1 MPLYLPIAGL
11 SLDLLLLLGMGLSV
25 GILAGLFGIG
35 GGFIL
40 TPLLI
45 FLGVPPPVAVGTGAA
60 QVVASSISGAL
71 SHWQRRNVDVK
82 MGAVLIAGGIL
93 GSTLGIRLQQLLK
106 ALGQLDFFIA
116 ATYVVM
122 LGVVGSLMLIE
133 SLRSIRGASA
143 GTVPKKRTGDH
154 SILQRLPF
162 KLRFRTSKLY
172 ASAVPPFVIGA
183 FVGLLTA
190 IMGIGGGFLLI
201 PALIYMV
208 RLPTRLAMG
217 TSAFQIIFITAITT
231 IMQATQNQTVDA
243 MLAAPLILGGVI
255 GAQIGVI
262 LGNRLKAEQLRLL
275 LGLLVVAVAV
285 RMAVD
290 LVTPPSDTY
299 NLTVEKDVTSFK

>member
-25 GILAGLFGIG
+25 GVLAGLFGIG

-45 FLGVPPPVAVGTGAA
+45 FLGVPPSVAVGTGAA
-60 QVVASSISGAL
+60 QVVASSVSGAL
-71 SHWQRRNVDVK
+71 SHWQRKNVDVK
-82 MGAVLIAGGIL
+82 MGAVLIAGGIV
-93 GSTLGIRLQQLLK
+93 GSVLGIRLQQILK
-106 ALGQLDFFIA
+106 SLGQLDFFIA

-133 SLRSIRGASA
+133 SIGSMRGAQA
-143 GTVPKKRTGDH
+143 GALPTKRNEDH
-154 SILQRLPF
+154 HSMLQRLPL

-172 ASAVPPFVIGA
+172 VSAIPPLVIGA

-231 IMQATQNQTVDA
+231 MMQATQNQTVDV

-255 GAQIGVI
+255 GAQIGVQ

-275 LGLLVVAVAV
+275 LGLLVVGVAI
-285 RMAVD
+285 RMSVD
-290 LVTPPSDTY
+290 LVRPPSDPF
-299 NLTVEKDVTSFK
+299 NLTVEKDAAK

>member
-11 SLDLLLLLGMGLSV
+11 SLDLLLLLGMGLSIGV
-25 GILAGLFGIG
+25 LSGLFGIG

-40 TPLLI
+40 TPMLI
-45 FLGVPPPVAVGTGAA
+45 FLGVPPSVAVGTGAA
-60 QVVASSISGAL
+60 QVVASSISGAI

-93 GSTLGIRLQQLLK
+93 GSVLGIRLQQILK

-133 SLRSIRGASA
+133 STSALRSAKSGALPS
-143 GTVPKKRTGDH
+143 KRRDEHH
-154 SILQRLPF
+154 SFLQRLPL
-162 KLRFRTSKLY
+162 KLRFRASKLY
-172 ASAVPPFVIGA
+172 VSAVPPFVIGA

-231 IMQATQNQTVDA
+231 MMQAAQNQTVDV

-255 GAQIGVI
+255 GAQFGVQ
-262 LGNRLKAEQLRLL
+262 LGNRLKAEQLRLGL
-275 LGLLVVAVAV
+275 ALLVLAVAG

-290 LVTPPSDTY
+290 LVTPPSDPF
-299 NLTVEKDVTSFK
+299 NLTVEKDIAAK